1 MFVSYFSN
9 ERLYAVITNNRGVKC
24 QIAFSTL
31 KGFDSF
37 PAIKSWQW
45 VAIFHLGK
53 TIQESVV
60 ILC

>member
-1 MFVSYFSN
+1 MLVSYFSN
-9 ERLYAVITNNRGVKC
+9 ERLYAVVKC

-60 ILC
+60 MLS